1 MTLSD
6 NARGSLW
13 MGIAMGAFTLN
24 DACMKAVTETMP
36 LYQAM
41 FLRGV
46 LTTVLIAAIGIRAGT
61 LRFDWAPSDRFWMA
75 LRTVGEV
82 GGTLA
87 FLTALRHMPLAN
99 LSAIL
104 QSLPLAVT
112 LAAALLMR
120 EPVGWRRLAAILVGF
135 CGVLLIVR
143 PGNEGFDRWSLLGLV
158 SVAFVVLRDLSTRR
172 MSSDLTSV
180 TVAFSAAVSVA
191 VTALAVLPFSGWAAV
206 RGTEMGLIAG
216 AAAFLVAGY
225 ILIVM
230 AMRVGDIALVAPFR
244 YTSLI
249 FAVALGW
256 AVFGQFPDAF
266 TLLGGAIV
274 IATGIYTFHRE
285 RVRGQKLAQ
294 PVKAPLRLR

>member
-24 DACMKAVTETMP
+24 DTCMKAVTETMP

-46 LTTVLIAAIGIRAGT
+46 LTTILIAAIGIRAGT

-112 LAAALLMR
+112 LAAAFFLG
-120 EPVGWRRLAAILVGF
+120 ESIGWRRLSAILVGF
-135 CGVLLIVR
+135 AGVLLIVR
-143 PGNEGFDRWSLLGLV
+143 PGTEGFDRWSLLGLS
-158 SVAFVVLRDLSTRR
+158 SVACVVLRDLATRR
-172 MSSDLTSV
+172 MSSALPSV
-180 TVAFSAAVSVA
+180 TIAVAAALSVTLTGA
-191 VTALAVLPFSGWAAV
+191 ALLPVSGWEAV
-206 RGTEMGLIAG
+206 GAPRAGLIAT
-216 AAAFLVAGY
+216 AAAFLIVGY
-225 ILIVM
+225 LLIVM
-230 AMRVGDIALVAPFR
+230 AMRTGEIGIVAPFR
-244 YTSLI
+244 YTSLL
-249 FAVALGW
+249 FAIVLGW
-256 AVFGQFPDAF
+256 AVFHQLPDTMTIFGA
-266 TLLGGAIV
+266 AIV
-274 IATGIYTFHRE
+274 IATGVYTFHRE
-285 RVRGQKLAQ
+285 RQRARSAAFTT
-294 PVKAPLRLR
+294 PRA